1 MPETVPVPLIAP
13 GPAER
18 ARYVTP
24 TIEAMQ
30 GSMILQIAGQ
40 VRARIAAGEAVC
52 NLTVGDFDARRF
64 PVPEFLRARGELA
77 ARSGHTA
84 YPPPEGIP
92 ELRRAVAAWY
102 GRELG
107 IGVDPSWVI
116 VASGARP
123 VMYGTARL
131 FLEPGDGMAFAVP
144 SWNNGYYAQ
153 LTGARPLPI
162 QTEAADNFFPTADQL
177 RAVLPQ
183 ARLFTLNSPLNPTGT
198 VISPAALAEIAQAVL
213 EENRR
218 RERSGARPLMWM
230 WDQVYWQLC
239 FAGASHV
246 HPCAL
251 VPEVAPWVVTVDAI
265 SKMWAA
271 TGLRVGWAV
280 LPPMLAERMGALVGH
295 MGAWAPRTYQVAA
308 AELLGADEERAAF
321 MGGFRAALQAR
332 LERISAGLE
341 RLGVPHLRPQGAMY
355 LSVRFPY
362 QGRTGAD
369 GAPMRTNEQIRRWL
383 LEGAGVA
390 VVPFQAFDLPEES
403 GWFRMSVGA
412 IGLEDIDPMLERLG
426 RLIGA

>member
-1 MPETVPVPLIAP
+1 MTDIKPSVPLAAP
-13 GPAER
+13 DPAER
-18 ARYVTP
+18 ARFVTP
-24 TIEAMQ
+24 TIQAMQ
-30 GSMILQIAGQ
+30 GSLILQIAGQ
-40 VRARIAAGEAVC
+40 VRARIAAGEPVC

-64 PVPEFLRARGELA
+64 PIPSFLRDRGEAAVLA
-77 ARSGHTA
+77 GHTA

-92 ELRRAVAAWY
+92 ELRRAIAAWY
-102 GRELG
+102 SRELG
-107 IGVDPSWVI
+107 ISIGPEWVI

-123 VMYGTARL
+123 VMYGTARM

-162 QTEAADNFFPTADQL
+162 PTLAENNFFPTPDQL

-198 VISPAALAEIAQAVL
+198 VISPGALKAIAEVVL
-213 EENRR
+213 EENLRR
-218 RERSGARPLMWM
+218 AQTGARPLMWM

-239 FAGASHV
+239 FAGSAHA

-280 LPPMLAERMGALVGH
+280 MAPMLAERMGALIGH
-295 MGAWAPRTYQVAA
+295 VGAWAPRPWQMASADLLNDDAA
-308 AELLGADEERAAF
+308 RAQF
-321 MGGFRAALQAR
+321 LGGFRAGLQAR
-332 LERISAGLE
+332 LERLSAGLT
-341 RLGVPHLRPQGAMY
+341 RLGVPHLQPQGAMY
-355 LSVRFPY
+355 LSVRF
-362 QGRTGAD
+362 QRAG
-369 GAPMRTNEQIRRWL
+369 MSNEQTRRWL

-390 VVPFQAFDLPEES
+390 VVPFQAFDLPEDS

-412 IGLEDIDPMLERLG
+412 ISLEDIDAMFLRLERLLSRPAG
-426 RLIGA
+426 G